1 MLFCPPFS
9 RCANTYPTLG
19 PIAQCRVSLPPVR
32 GVPKGRRDDYAM
44 EEEMTVPGEKAVPV
58 GLRPATHLEMRCVLG
73 ESNDPVGGRA
83 GSAGEPTGSLAG
95 GSS

>member
-1 MLFCPPFS
+1 M
-9 RCANTYPTLG
+9 NTYPTLG
-19 PIAQCRVSLPPVR
+19 PIAQCRVSLPAVR

-83 GSAGEPTGSLAG
+83 GLWRVRFPPVLVRTARRLPVEALG
-95 GSS
+95 